1 MYQNNI
7 YSFSFFHSIN
17 TTLGSRLVEIAISIA
32 GHLFRRD
39 DYSFNS
45 TTLSFSENK
54 RWKILSFNRSL
65 FFGRYDCPTRVNQQP
80 FAFPNLSNIV

>member
-65 FFGRYDCPTRVNQQP
+65 FFGCNDCPTRVN
-80 FAFPNLSNIV
+80 

>member
-45 TTLSFSENK
+45 TTLLLVEIKDGKYYRLIVLCFSAAMTVLLESTSSP
-54 RWKILSFNRSL
+54 LRSRT
-65 FFGRYDCPTRVNQQP
+65 FR
-80 FAFPNLSNIV
+80 I